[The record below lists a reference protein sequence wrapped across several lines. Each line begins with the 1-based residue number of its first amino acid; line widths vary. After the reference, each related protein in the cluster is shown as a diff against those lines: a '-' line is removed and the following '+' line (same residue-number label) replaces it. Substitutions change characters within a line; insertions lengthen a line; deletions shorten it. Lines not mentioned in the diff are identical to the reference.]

1 MERER
6 DICSHTHTHRGLR
19 EGRVSDREP
28 RILGMNVV
36 SSRYKICSKF
46 TGGWWGAIFPRVHQ
60 TTCHTGSV
68 PHENDQEMVVT
79 YLSTNSTSSFNR
91 AHLKRRIPLV
101 RDVCA
106 RVYVGHI
113 LRNGKEGKWLA
124 WKCTL
129 QNVRNC

>member
-1 MERER
+1 MWYPPDTRF
-6 DICSHTHTHRGLR
+6 TPNLLG
-19 EGRVSDREP
+19 EGRVP
-28 RILGMNVV
+28 YFLG
-36 SSRYKICSKF
+36 Y
-46 TGGWWGAIFPRVHQ
+46 Q
-60 TTCHTGSV
+60 TTCHTGSGVV
-68 PHENDQEMVVT
+68 PHENDREMIVT

-91 AHLKRRIPLV
+91 AHLKRRIPVGLV

-113 LRNGKEGKWLA
+113 PRPSQKWKGGSGKWLA